1 MYFTLKS
8 FLALYRWILGNLS
21 QRSSQVRC
29 ISHIAGWTRGL
40 MAVIFCASFTVT
52 AHAQAGPF
60 TCDGEIYQ
68 VQSGQLRIF
77 DANQSAYV
85 DVGPQNGAY
94 NATGFNTQDNFAYGA
109 QGQDIVRIH
118 SDGFIEDV
126 FTNIGHTSF
135 SGDVDD
141 NNTLWL
147 RRTNNRYIGYN
158 LSTGAAT
165 DITFSGSFIGVADVA
180 FFPSGGTRYLIGY
193 ASGDT
198 TVFNLDTGTVVR
210 RDVAGLTDPGGFG
223 ATWTDF
229 NGRIFT
235 FNNST
240 GQIWEIFDPL
250 SANPSAVVVAQG
262 DPSLSLIHI

>member
-1 MYFTLKS
+1 MYFALKS
-8 FLALYRWILGNLS
+8 FSTLTQRVLGYLS
-21 QRSSQVRC
+21 LRPLQMRRTNDIV
-29 ISHIAGWTRGL
+29 GWTRGL

-109 QGQDIVRIH
+109 QGQDIIRIH
-118 SDGFIEDV
+118 RDGFIEDV

-165 DITFSGSFIGVADVA
+165 DITFSGSFIGCLLYTS
-180 FFPSGGTRYLIGY
+180 PSP
-193 ASGDT
+193 
-198 TVFNLDTGTVVR
+198 
-210 RDVAGLTDPGGFG
+210 RDQRGSRMP
-223 ATWTDF
+223 
-229 NGRIFT
+229 
-235 FNNST
+235 S
-240 GQIWEIFDPL
+240 
-250 SANPSAVVVAQG
+250 SA
-262 DPSLSLIHI
+262 